1 MSRSQLDNIFAQASL
16 NKNVWE
22 LVQEVFSMFENGNL
36 KGQKLSTKRGE
47 KIQAPEFK
55 QQYLQPIQCL
65 PKEFQLDVL
74 TKVVNKEVGL
84 KDMKSLA
91 SDYRK
96 LEVIRKCFCRL
107 TNTASIEIAKEKF
120 PNHASDESFYKFIH
134 LDFKDTPSVFAAHC
148 KSAIACRN
156 APNQMLQSVRNNDQT
171 LHKLQSYCF
180 SQLPRVTDSCIM
192 IVMWTSLKE
201 ALFLE
206 L

>member
-47 KIQAPEFK
+47 KIQTPEFK

-96 LEVIRKCFCRL
+96 CFCRL

-120 PNHASDESFYKFIH
+120 PNH
-134 LDFKDTPSVFAAHC
+134 
-148 KSAIACRN
+148 R
-156 APNQMLQSVRNNDQT
+156 
-171 LHKLQSYCF
+171 KLQLQKIRSD
-180 SQLPRVTDSCIM
+180 QKMLLPANKHSID
-192 IVMWTSLKE
+192 
-201 ALFLE
+201 
-206 L
+206 